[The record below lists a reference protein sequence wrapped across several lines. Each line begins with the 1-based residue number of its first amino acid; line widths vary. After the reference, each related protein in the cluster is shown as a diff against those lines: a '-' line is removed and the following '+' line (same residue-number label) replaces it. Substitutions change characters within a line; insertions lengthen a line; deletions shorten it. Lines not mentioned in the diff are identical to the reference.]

1 MVWET
6 YVVVCCA
13 KIITNMPHNKN
24 TILIADILVL
34 EGLSVRLTGR
44 M

>member
-1 MVWET
+1 MSP
-6 YVVVCCA
+6 VVL
-13 KIITNMPHNKN
+13 KLLQTRRMIKN
-24 TILIADILVL
+24 TILNADILEL